1 MNGNITN
8 ICTNDYGNQTYGF
21 ILGED
26 GRDYFFHRN
35 NLINCSIVRLQEGDP
50 VEFTP
55 ELDQR
60 EPDKLCATNVRKR
73 TTSSPTVVQYANP
86 GIHRDVSLENSI
98 MMSRQLFG
106 FWLRPYILPMA
117 VGS

>member
-1 MNGNITN
+1 MREDVRHMNGNITN

-60 EPDKLCATNVRKR
+60 EPDKLCATMF
-73 TTSSPTVVQYANP
+73 ANEP
-86 GIHRDVSLENSI
+86 HPL
-98 MMSRQLFG
+98 
-106 FWLRPYILPMA
+106 LRWFNMPIQEYTAMCR
-117 VGS
+117 

>member
-1 MNGNITN
+1 MREDVRHMNGNITN
-8 ICTNDYGNQTYGF
+8 ICTNDYGNRTYGF

-60 EPDKLCATNVRKR
+60 EPDKLCATNVF
-73 TTSSPTVVQYANP
+73 ANEP
-86 GIHRDVSLENSI
+86 HPL
-98 MMSRQLFG
+98 
-106 FWLRPYILPMA
+106 LRWFNMPIQEYTAMCR
-117 VGS
+117 

>member
-1 MNGNITN
+1 MREDVRHMNGNITN

-60 EPDKLCATNVRKR
+60 EPDK
-73 TTSSPTVVQYANP
+73 TSCVPQMFANEP
-86 GIHRDVSLENSI
+86 HPL
-98 MMSRQLFG
+98 
-106 FWLRPYILPMA
+106 LRWFNMPIQEYTAMCR
-117 VGS
+117 

>member
-73 TTSSPTVVQYANP
+73 TTSSPTVVQY
-86 GIHRDVSLENSI
+86 G
-98 MMSRQLFG
+98 Q
-106 FWLRPYILPMA
+106 YILGKPA
-117 VGS
+117 NGLGNRAIYQPAAS